1 MRNFKVPTRNDGFTI
16 RFDGAIDL
24 LSPFASSWPAGT
36 KKKEKGPL
44 KLPRI
49 GCVND
54 KSADCGTP
62 FITAAS
68 LRGALR
74 RAALDVVLAVSGGKL
89 SSIAE
94 YYLNTVGGAK
104 GRKVVAGPEGDEVV
118 EEDADEEKK
127 AEKKLPEA
135 ALTDYSEARRRNP
148 ILGIFG
154 ASDVMGSMMEG
165 HLKMGNAVPDTFT
178 VGVYKG
184 IRQDDTRVRPERVEQ
199 SVVDDDL
206 AATVS
211 VLHENARRHS
221 ALKREITELSRVVA
235 SRSADKKSPEFL
247 AAKQALDEKQK
258 EEKGIADVT
267 VMLPLDGFE
276 YLNPVRIP
284 HGMVLKDVSLV
295 EAGLFFLAI
304 SRLMDDPFL
313 GAHRAVG
320 FGKFQA
326 EWTVSVNDQRGD
338 LVATP
343 FSGISCDLPFV
354 AEAIDAA
361 MEAIRSGEIKLN
373 VPTVGN
379 LGKSAA

>member
-1 MRNFKVPTRNDGFTI
+1 MRNFKVPSRNVGFTV
-16 RFDGAIDL
+16 RFDGVIEL
-24 LSPFASSWPAGT
+24 LSPFASSWPAGAG
-36 KKKEKGPL
+36 KKVKGYL
-44 KLPRI
+44 KLPRTL
-49 GCVND
+49 CVDVND
-54 KSADCGTP
+54 SESGVP

-74 RAALDVVLAVSGGKL
+74 RAAMDVVLSVSGVKL

-104 GRKVVAGPEGDEVV
+104 GRKVAAGTDSEEVAEADGEV
-118 EEDADEEKK
+118 D
-127 AEKKLPEA
+127 EKKLPEA
-135 ALTDYSEARRRNP
+135 ALTDYSGARRRNP

-154 ASDVMGSMMEG
+154 ASEVMGSMMEG
-165 HLKMGNAVPDTFT
+165 HLKMGNAVPKTFT

-184 IRQDDTRVRPERVEQ
+184 VRQDDTRVRPERVEQ

-206 AATVS
+206 AITVKT
-211 VLHENARRHS
+211 LHERARYHS
-221 ALKREITELSRVVA
+221 ALKQEIAELSRVV
-235 SRSADKKSPEFL
+235 SARMQDKKSPEYL
-247 AAKQALDEKQK
+247 SAKDRLNEKQK
-258 EEKGIADVT
+258 EEKSIVDVT
-267 VMLPLDGFE
+267 VMMPLEGFE
-276 YLNPVRIP
+276 YLNPVSIP
-284 HGMVLKDVSLV
+284 HSMVLKDVSLV
-295 EAGLFFLAI
+295 EAGLFFLSI

-326 EWTVSVNDQRGD
+326 EWEVTVNDQQGD

-361 MEAIRSGEIKLN
+361 MEAIRSGEIKLDM
-373 VPTVGN
+373 PTVGSM
-379 LGKSAA
+379 GKFAA